1 MVKFKVNILKKDLL
15 LTPFHL
21 TYHKYKYLNCI
32 LQLSLYICQGNI
44 ICKGKIEF
52 KNIFLWIKNV
62 KKKTKQSKT
71 KTTTTTKQT
80 SKENQT
86 LTSMI
91 LYISNDLTM
100 QNLSQKQFMFF
111 I

>member
-44 ICKGKIEF
+44 ICWGKIEF

-62 KKKTKQSKT
+62 KKNKTKQNKNNYKT
-71 KTTTTTKQT
+71 NKQR
-80 SKENQT
+80 KPNFNK
-86 LTSMI
+86 
-91 LYISNDLTM
+91 YD
-100 QNLSQKQFMFF
+100 FVHF
-111 I
+111 